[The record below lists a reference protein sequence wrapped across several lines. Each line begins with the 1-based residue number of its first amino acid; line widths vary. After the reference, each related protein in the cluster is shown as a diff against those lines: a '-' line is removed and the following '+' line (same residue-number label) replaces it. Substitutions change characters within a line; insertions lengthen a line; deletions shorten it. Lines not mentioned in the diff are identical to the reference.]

1 LRKLAAVLFILLGML
16 LTFSVPHARAQAV
29 YGSLYGAVSDTS
41 GGAVVG
47 ANVTVTD
54 TSKGTSTTV
63 ETNASGEYTAQHL
76 IPDLYDISF
85 KHFIL
90 SAS

>member
-1 LRKLAAVLFILLGML
+1 MRKLPAVQLVLLGL
-16 LTFSVPHARAQAV
+16 SLAFSVPHARAQAV

-47 ANVTVTD
+47 AIVTVTD

-63 ETNASGEYTAQHL
+63 ETNASGSTRRN
-76 IPDLYDISF
+76 I
-85 KHFIL
+85 
-90 SAS
+90 